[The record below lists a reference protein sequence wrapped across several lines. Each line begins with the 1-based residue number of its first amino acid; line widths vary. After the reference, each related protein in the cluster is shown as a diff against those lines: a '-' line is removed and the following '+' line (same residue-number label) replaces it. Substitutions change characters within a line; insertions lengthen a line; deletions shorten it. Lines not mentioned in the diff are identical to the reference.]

1 MDIAKILEYQNKDT
15 ELYKIENEIAKSEF
29 KKNYQEMI
37 GIVKQAQEK
46 SAQLEKRAGDILN
59 ELKNLEKN
67 FKENSANLE
76 KLSNKAN
83 KELNLTEIES
93 VFDAIENVENNLNVL
108 EKKILQTAEK
118 LNVSLNEFEYAK
130 KNYGTAKAKYAE
142 NKTKYDNLV
151 SSKQAEIEDLKKTLA
166 GLEKNI
172 EPKIF
177 AKYKQ
182 LRQDK
187 IFPVFAPLQ
196 DKSCGICM
204 LELSSAQVDKVKTQ
218 GYLECDNCH
227 RIIYIK
233 K

>member
-15 ELYKIENEIAKSEF
+15 ELYKIDNQIAKSEF

-37 GIVKQAQEK
+37 SVVKKAQEK
-46 SAQLEKRAGDILN
+46 SSALEAQAGEILKELET
-59 ELKNLEKN
+59 LKKN
-67 FKENSANLE
+67 FKETSASLE
-76 KLSNKAN
+76 KLTIKAN
-83 KELNLTEIES
+83 GELNLAEIES
-93 VFDAIENVENNLNVL
+93 VFAAMENIENNLNVL

-118 LNVSLNEFEYAK
+118 LNIALNEFEYAK
-130 KNYGTAKAKYAE
+130 KNYGAAKAKYAE

-151 SSKQAEIEDLKKTLA
+151 ASKQAEIENIKKTLA
-166 GLEKNI
+166 ELEKNLD
-172 EPKIF
+172 PKMF

-204 LELSSAQVDKVKTQ
+204 LELSSAQVDKVKAQ

>member
-15 ELYKIENEIAKSEF
+15 ELYKIENEIAKSEY

-37 GIVKQAQEK
+37 SVVKKAQEK
-46 SAQLEKRAGDILN
+46 SSALEAQAGEILKELET
-59 ELKNLEKN
+59 LKKN
-67 FKENSANLE
+67 FKETSASLE
-76 KLSNKAN
+76 KLTSKSNAD
-83 KELNLTEIES
+83 LALAEIET
-93 VFDAIENVENNLNVL
+93 VFDAIENVESNLNVL

-118 LNVSLNEFEYAK
+118 LNIALNEFEYAK
-130 KNYGTAKAKYAE
+130 KNYGAAKAKYAE

-151 SSKQAEIEDLKKTLA
+151 ASKQAEIENIKKTLA
-166 GLEKNI
+166 ELEKNLD
-172 EPKIF
+172 PKMF

-204 LELSSAQVDKVKTQ
+204 LELSSAQVDKVKAQ